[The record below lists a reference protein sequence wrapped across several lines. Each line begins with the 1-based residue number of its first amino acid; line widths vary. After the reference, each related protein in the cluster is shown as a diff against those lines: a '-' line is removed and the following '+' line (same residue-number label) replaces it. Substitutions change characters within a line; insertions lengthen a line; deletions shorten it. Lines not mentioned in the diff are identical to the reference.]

1 MIYVTIAPDPTR
13 KKQVMECKKVAFALS
28 SSLLRDLR
36 AASPDGQI
44 RNGLIEDAISEG
56 WMRWQDGAPLPG
68 SSKPGS
74 VQAIQC
80 WISKDVVEMA
90 QEAKRATKGSHR
102 TSLSAA
108 IRRLL
113 ILGLEGGA

>member
-56 WMRWQDGAPLPG
+56 WMRWQDGAPRLF
-68 SSKPGS
+68 KHYECTDTY
-74 VQAIQC
+74 A
-80 WISKDVVEMA
+80 
-90 QEAKRATKGSHR
+90 RAPS
-102 TSLSAA
+102 
-108 IRRLL
+108 
-113 ILGLEGGA
+113 

>member
-56 WMRWQDGAPLPG
+56 WMRWQDGAPLPK
-68 SSKPGS
+68 SSSPGS

-90 QEAKRATKGSHR
+90 QEAKRATKGPHR
-102 TSLSAA
+102 ASLAVA

-113 ILGLEGGA
+113 ILGLEER